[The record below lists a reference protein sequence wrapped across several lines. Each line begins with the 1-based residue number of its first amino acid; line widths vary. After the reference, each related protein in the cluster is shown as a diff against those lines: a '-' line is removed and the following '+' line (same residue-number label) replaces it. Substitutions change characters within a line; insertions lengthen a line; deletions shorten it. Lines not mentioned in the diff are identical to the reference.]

1 MLNLKCHQRMNAIRL
16 LLFYFYVPFGVG
28 TSLYGAPRNMKYGI
42 DDEEECMNDHC
53 RPVACG

>member
-1 MLNLKCHQRMNAIRL
+1 MSSEDECNSVVVVL
-16 LLFYFYVPFGVG
+16 FYVPFGVG